1 METIEDIFY
10 TTPIE
15 TALAI
20 KIVKYMYKFG
30 FR

>member
-1 METIEDIFY
+1 METVEDIFY
-10 TTPIE
+10 TTPIG

-20 KIVKYMYKFG
+20 KIVRYVYKFG